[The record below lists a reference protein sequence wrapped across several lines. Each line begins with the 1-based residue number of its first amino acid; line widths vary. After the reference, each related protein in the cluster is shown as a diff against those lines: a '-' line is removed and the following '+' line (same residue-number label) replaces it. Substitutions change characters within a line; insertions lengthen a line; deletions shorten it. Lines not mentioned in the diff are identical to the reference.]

1 MKYVYESRGP
11 RTVVLVPSR
20 SKLEPDGFRV
30 MTPKIQAV
38 FGDSGIFIL
47 DDSWCTDNG
56 ITMERG
62 KKLLEGFCGGEIKL
76 TETLTDD
83 DQKIQAGTL
92 KPVTNKVI
100 DGPAS
105 RANAKG

>member
-1 MKYVYESRGP
+1 MKYVYESRSP
-11 RTVVLVPSR
+11 RTIVLVPSR
-20 SKLEPDGFRV
+20 SKLEADGFRV
-30 MTPKIQAV
+30 TLPKIQAI

-47 DDSWCTDNG
+47 DDQWCVDNG
-56 ITMERG
+56 LTMEKG
-62 KKLLEGFCGGEIKL
+62 KKLLEGFCGGEIRL

-83 DQKIQAGTL
+83 DQKVPDGKL
-92 KPVTNKVI
+92 KPVANKVI